1 MMDDIRQTALDRF
14 RLYLERRQFSAHTIA
29 SYALDLRLFFLE
41 VAVPLAQVSFRE
53 IDQFVEQQ
61 HQHGRGWATINR
73 RLNALKH
80 FFDFCLDQQ
89 WVAGNPVKPSHF
101 VRRGRPLPKALS
113 REQVQRLFA
122 QIDHPM
128 DRALFLVM
136 LRCGLRVS
144 EVAQLTLEQ
153 IDWEQQALHIVQG
166 KGRKDRRVYMSP
178 DAVASVQQC
187 LEQHPGARAQ
197 GYVFWN
203 RKRVQ
208 LPLSIKAIQKK
219 MERYA
224 KAAGITAS
232 CHSLRHTFA
241 SNLLE
246 HGAEVVAI
254 RDFLGH
260 SQIASSE
267 RYAKISSQKIKQ
279 EYMRTMQKILRQG
292 QV

>member
-1 MMDDIRQTALDRF
+1 MDDIRQTAIDRF
-14 RLYLERRQFSAHTIA
+14 QAYLARRQFSAHTVA
-29 SYALDLRLFFLE
+29 SYTIDLRLFFAE
-41 VAVPLAQVSFRE
+41 IAVPLARVSFHE
-53 IDQFVEQQ
+53 IDQCVDQQ
-61 HQHGRGWATINR
+61 HQHGRAWATINR

-113 REQVQRLFA
+113 LEQVQRLFG
-122 QIDHPM
+122 QINHPM
-128 DRALFLVM
+128 DRALFLVI

-144 EVAQLTLEQ
+144 EVAQLKLEQ

-187 LEQHPGARAQ
+187 LAQHPGARAQ

-203 RKRVQ
+203 RKRAQ
-208 LPLSIKAIQKK
+208 QPLSIKAIQKK

-246 HGAEVVAI
+246 HGAEVGVI

-279 EYMRTMQKILRQG
+279 EYMGLQA
-292 QV
+292 